1 MRGDLGTCAAAQKTA
16 DGRCD
21 LRLMGR
27 EIGVGLSNQGVVR
40 FIWGVALQGNNL
52 YASDMPNG
60 IHKLNIS
67 ALRR

>member
-1 MRGDLGTCAAAQKTA
+1 
-16 DGRCD
+16 
-21 LRLMGR
+21 MG
-27 EIGVGLSNQGVVR
+27 VALSNQGVTR